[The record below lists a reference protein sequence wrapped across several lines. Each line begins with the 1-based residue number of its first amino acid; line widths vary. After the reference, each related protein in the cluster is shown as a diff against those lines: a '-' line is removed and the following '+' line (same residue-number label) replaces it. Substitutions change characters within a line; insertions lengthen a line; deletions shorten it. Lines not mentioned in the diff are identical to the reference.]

1 MSKDGTVRVH
11 LSISLAFLLVDSLSL
26 SIILSFSFSIS
37 PILSV
42 PISNHIFQW
51 SHLFLYFTF
60 ISYFVFVFD
69 FHSLY
74 PQVVIFLYNCPSY
87 YASLFLLFS
96 GCLYLKFLVSLFTF
110 YFLFYFFLYV
120 SANWSFIFPPLSTIL
135 FVFVSVPML
144 SSSMSSRQTCAKSH
158 YCFSALSCVTDITQK
173 LKLLLQ
179 MITQPAKTYQV
190 LLTGTVSVI
199 NPQKLLVLPS
209 NRDSELVLGKGHLA
223 IWKNSRSSCNYSCI
237 CSPRISS
244 YLNMKP
250 DHIHWTNQP
259 MPSFEQKDYVA
270 VFSTLNVPRQVHNL
284 LKIRAQSIFHFV
296 PTYCQFPEV

>member
-110 YFLFYFFLYV
+110 YFLFYFVFICLCQLVVYFPTSIYNLVCFCISTYTIFQYV
-120 SANWSFIFPPLSTIL
+120 VQAN
-135 FVFVSVPML
+135 MC
-144 SSSMSSRQTCAKSH
+144 Q
-158 YCFSALSCVTDITQK
+158 IT
-173 LKLLLQ
+173 LLLLC
-179 MITQPAKTYQV
+179 T
-190 LLTGTVSVI
+190 
-199 NPQKLLVLPS
+199 
-209 NRDSELVLGKGHLA
+209 
-223 IWKNSRSSCNYSCI
+223 
-237 CSPRISS
+237 
-244 YLNMKP
+244 
-250 DHIHWTNQP
+250 
-259 MPSFEQKDYVA
+259 
-270 VFSTLNVPRQVHNL
+270 
-284 LKIRAQSIFHFV
+284 FV
-296 PTYCQFPEV
+296 CD